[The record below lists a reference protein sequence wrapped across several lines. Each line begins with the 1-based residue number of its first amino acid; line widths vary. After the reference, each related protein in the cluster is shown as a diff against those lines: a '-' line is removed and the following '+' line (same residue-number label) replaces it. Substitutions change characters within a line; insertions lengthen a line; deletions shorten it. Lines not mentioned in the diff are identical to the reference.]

1 MTKQQKKPTR
11 ADIERRMHNAVVLVP
26 RDKDTKS
33 IYFDD
38 KGLRLTVT
46 SDYAVIGTL
55 FHRHVFN
62 ALTASGISRPYLYTK
77 NFIDIVLKNENDIIV
92 KDEKGNVRRSY
103 AKLFALLKEQENK
116 TDYNICWFYDL
127 WLTNIFS
134 PLYGIGETES
144 EAFLVYERYLR
155 NVARNQVI
163 LSEKVNGMTNK
174 QFIKETDD
182 LVAKYIGDM
191 KETEIFKP
199 MTDDEKAKAE
209 VAALSE
215 HQANETMEEQ
225 ANGE

>member
-1 MTKQQKKPTR
+1 MEKKQMTKAQMQRRIEQSPLHLNRTR
-11 ADIERRMHNAVVLVP
+11 DF
-26 RDKDTKS
+26 KT

-38 KGLRLTVT
+38 KGLRLSCDDNEGYCLIET
-46 SDYAVIGTL
+46 SAHT
-55 FHRHVFN
+55 HVFRN
-62 ALTASGISRPYLYTK
+62 ITVAGVSRPYLYTQR
-77 NFIDIVLKNENDIIV
+77 FIEIALANDSTW

-116 TDYNICWFYDL
+116 ADYNICWFYDL

-199 MTDDEKAKAE
+199 MTDDEKVKAE

>member
-1 MTKQQKKPTR
+1 MEEKKLTKGQL
-11 ADIERRMHNAVVLVP
+11 ERRLKNALLHI
-26 RDKDTKS
+26 DKTSDTKS

-46 SDYAVIGTL
+46 SDYAIIGTL

-62 ALTASGISRPYLYTK
+62 ALTSSGISRPYLYTK

-92 KDEKGNVRRSY
+92 KDEKCNVRRSY

-116 TDYNICWFYDL
+116 SDYNICWFYDL

-199 MTDDEKAKAE
+199 MTDDEKVKAE
-209 VAALSE
+209 VEALSE

>member
-1 MTKQQKKPTR
+1 MEKKQMTKAQMQRRIEQSPLHLNRTR
-11 ADIERRMHNAVVLVP
+11 DF
-26 RDKDTKS
+26 KT

-38 KGLRLTVT
+38 KGLRLSCDDNEGYCLIET
-46 SDYAVIGTL
+46 SAHT
-55 FHRHVFN
+55 HVFRSITV
-62 ALTASGISRPYLYTK
+62 AGVSRPYLYTK
-77 NFIDIVLKNENDIIV
+77 RFIEIALANDCTV
-92 KDEKGNVRRSY
+92 AKKDGGMIHSY
-103 AKLFALLKEQENK
+103 AKLMRVLKDKEDK
-116 TDYNICWFYDL
+116 SDYNLCWYVDL
-127 WLTNIFS
+127 WFNNLFS

-199 MTDDEKAKAE
+199 MTDDEKVKAE

-225 ANGE
+225 ANGEQ